1 MRTLQ
6 IEAVVAAERN
16 EWGIGSQNELPWR
29 LPKDMKRF
37 REITKDSAVIM
48 GTKTALSIGKALP
61 KRTNFVLTHQG
72 HAPYE
77 NQIPVSSVQ
86 EAVNHYLA
94 ITDKKHAQLFVLGGE
109 EIYHHT
115 LPFLTGI
122 HLTLVYGAG
131 KKPDRFFPMNELA
144 LMHGFDHVAAIAN
157 HPEGAVDDGEDV
169 VIPTHYVHSTWKP
182 LMGPPVLSMPDGW
195 RLGKFQSIDLDRQ
208 VGDGGRAYE
217 GHSKTMTNPRAYVD
231 QSRPNHPLDELI
243 EDEKY
248 HPIKDNS
255 HE

>member
-37 REITKDSAVIM
+37 REITKGAAVLM

-61 KRTNFVLTHQG
+61 HRTNFVLTHQG
-72 HAPYE
+72 HAPY
-77 NQIPVSSVQ
+77 NDQIPVATVQ
-86 EAVNHYLA
+86 QAVNHYLA
-94 ITDKKHAQLFVLGGE
+94 ITSKQHAHIYVLGGE

-115 LPFLTGI
+115 LPYLTGI

-131 KKPDRFFPMNELA
+131 LPVDRFFPMNELA
-144 LMHGFDHVAAIAN
+144 LMHGFDLVAAIAN
-157 HPEGAVDDGEDV
+157 HPEGAVDDGEGEI
-169 VIPTHYVHSTWKP
+169 IPTHYVHSTWKP
-182 LMGPPVLSMPDGW
+182 LMGPPVLSMPEGW
-195 RLGKFQSIDLDRQ
+195 RLGKFQ
-208 VGDGGRAYE
+208 
-217 GHSKTMTNPRAYVD
+217 TVD
-231 QSRPNHPLDELI
+231 TEMRDAA
-243 EDEKY
+243 
-248 HPIKDNS
+248 